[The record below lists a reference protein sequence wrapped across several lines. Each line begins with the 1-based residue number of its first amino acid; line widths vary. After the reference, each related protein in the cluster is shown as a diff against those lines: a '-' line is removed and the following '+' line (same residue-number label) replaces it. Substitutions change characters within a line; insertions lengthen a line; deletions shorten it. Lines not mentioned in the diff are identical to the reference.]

1 MLNRNNR
8 IMLTMFKDPIYSMLQ
23 YMKTTVKRTS
33 KFSKDKSVDNSSMV
47 DNQYIDEVLR
57 NTVRFQTKAS
67 KNVNTTFEI
76 QKALKEII
84 GKLTRRGKKLYGY
97 QLN

>member
-1 MLNRNNR
+1 
-8 IMLTMFKDPIYSMLQ
+8 
-23 YMKTTVKRTS
+23 
-33 KFSKDKSVDNSSMV
+33 MV

-67 KNVNTTFEI
+67 KIVHTNFEI